1 MTGQLE
7 KIMSDNPEIGLN
19 IDVNGIG
26 TNYIKAG
33 NGQPLILIHGSGPG
47 VTAYA
52 NWRGVIPD
60 LAQHFT
66 CYAPDTL
73 GFGYT
78 DFPSHIQGF
87 SMQRWVEHLVGFMD
101 ALGIEKAH
109 FIGNSYGGALALALA
124 IHHPARV
131 GAMVLM
137 GAAGLPF
144 AITQG
149 LEDVWGYQPSVAA
162 MRDLMRT
169 FAYDPMLVKD
179 KIVRSRYEASIR
191 PGAQEAFSSL
201 FPAPRQRWLDEL
213 ASDEADLKALQHPT
227 LIVHGREDVIVPVAQ
242 SIRFNQLIPN
252 SELHVFGQCGHWT
265 QIEKRER
272 FIALVTAFLTGQ

>member
-1 MTGQLE
+1 
-7 KIMSDNPEIGLN
+7 MSDNPEIGER
-19 IDVNGIG
+19 IDVDGIG
-26 TNYIKAG
+26 TNYIQAG
-33 NGQPLILIHGSGPG
+33 QGQALILIHGSGPG

-60 LAQHFT
+60 LAKHFT

-78 DFPSHIQGF
+78 DFPADIQGF
-87 SMQRWVEHLVGFMD
+87 SMQRWVAHLIGFMD

-124 IHHPARV
+124 IHHPERV

-144 AITQG
+144 PISQG
-149 LEDVWGYQPSVAA
+149 LEAVWGYQPSVEA
-162 MRDLMRT
+162 MRELMCI
-169 FAYDPMLVKD
+169 FAHDPALVKEE
-179 KIVRSRYEASIR
+179 IVRSRYEASIR
-191 PGAQEAFSSL
+191 PGAQEAYGSL
-201 FPAPRQRWLDEL
+201 FPAPRQRWLDAL
-213 ASDEADLKALQHPT
+213 ASDEADLRALIHPT
-227 LIVHGREDVIVPVAQ
+227 LLIHGREDVIVPAMQ

-252 SELHVFGQCGHWT
+252 SELHVFGGCGHWT

-272 FIALVTAFLTGQ
+272 FIAMVTDFLTGQ